1 MLMNWAPMKFLTAA
15 SIGAAFALSFFPVQ
29 AQMYPQ
35 DLHSSQKSR
44 WAGRS
49 ADQPSFGGMGV
60 DSASEFLQRREEQ
73 DRERREMVERQRR
86 MMENYTNIPDQ
97 LRESYFFRH
106 PGDPFNSR

>member
-1 MLMNWAPMKFLTAA
+1 MMYLAVVTISLASVFLC
-15 SIGAAFALSFFPVQ
+15 FPVQ

-97 LRESYFFRH
+97 LRESYFFRR

>member
-1 MLMNWAPMKFLTAA
+1 MTFLVVVAISFA
-15 SIGAAFALSFFPVQ
+15 SPFLCFPVQ

-97 LRESYFFRH
+97 LRESYFFRR
-106 PGDPFNSR
+106 PGDPLNSR